1 MVARTG
7 YSAFGDLVAAK
18 DKPVNIEEYN
28 RKLWEEIKTRSPI
41 EPVED
46 LLRYIIDNSR
56 TLDDWQK
63 DILETLRSEGQYYW
77 PMIKTKLQ
85 HEGIASWTHEY
96 VVEKLFQEGL
106 IDNDEHGQY
115 NYSNSLVKAKN
126 YVGLNPYLVGS
137 GMFSN
142 IKDRWDKG
150 RHGREYDDCTNAALK
165 KDWDTKD
172 GKGLEKI
179 REIMR
184 SYTDWFFMQDFLTV
198 DVVDELDLYIYQVQ
212 ETPVSYDYIR
222 TDHTAEEIREIIIN
236 SYAHSGIPKIEI
248 MNGNYNDNGSLY
260 MMHRYAGVPLD
271 KGYAIETMRHIC
283 HIWGRPV
290 ILETKQDK
298 KDIVFK
304 VEKDD
309 KVGFNVGHVE
319 KSPLEMNYFVVE

>member
-1 MVARTG
+1 M
-7 YSAFGDLVAAK
+7 
-18 DKPVNIEEYN
+18 
-28 RKLWEEIKTRSPI
+28 
-41 EPVED
+41 
-46 LLRYIIDNSR
+46 
-56 TLDDWQK
+56 
-63 DILETLRSEGQYYW
+63 
-77 PMIKTKLQ
+77 
-85 HEGIASWTHEY
+85 
-96 VVEKLFQEGL
+96 
-106 IDNDEHGQY
+106 
-115 NYSNSLVKAKN
+115 KAKN